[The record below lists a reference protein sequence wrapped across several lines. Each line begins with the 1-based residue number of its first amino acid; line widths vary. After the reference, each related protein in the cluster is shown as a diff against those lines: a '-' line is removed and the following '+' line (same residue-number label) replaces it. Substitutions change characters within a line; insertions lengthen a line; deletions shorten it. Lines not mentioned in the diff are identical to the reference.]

1 MIAGQKQA
9 FIAWRGTDGRYTPAL
24 RTMRNA
30 LAAVGT
36 CLVLAA
42 GCGGD
47 DGEDGA
53 ADAFRA
59 EANAICADYGPKIA
73 AVPPPLEDPDEWAAI
88 AGDKGDLLETAVNE
102 LRNLEPPEDLGA
114 RYDEWLELKGRS
126 LTATRDLQMA
136 GAAHDEEL
144 IAEALATI
152 EEAEG
157 EADPLAEEL
166 GLSDCAANE
175 S

>member
-1 MIAGQKQA
+1 
-9 FIAWRGTDGRYTPAL
+9 
-24 RTMRNA
+24 MRSA

-36 CLVLAA
+36 CLFLAA

-47 DGEDGA
+47 EGDGD

-59 EANAICADYGPKIA
+59 EANAVCAEYGPKIA

-88 AGDKGDLLETAVNE
+88 AGDKGDLLEAAVNE
-102 LRNLEPPEDLGA
+102 LRLLEPPDDLGE

-126 LTATRDLQMA
+126 LAATRDLQVA

-144 IAEALATI
+144 ISEALNTI
-152 EEAEG
+152 EEAEA

-166 GLSDCAANE
+166 GLSDCAASE